1 MYGMQKQ
8 EIVMVFLLQPN
19 VLDAQLNEAIRQALV
34 RIEGIYQTRLNI
46 PAKESRSTKN
56 MVLLCTQGQKNY
68 RESIRCHPA
77 VGLLR

>member
-1 MYGMQKQ
+1 
-8 EIVMVFLLQPN
+8 MVFILQPD

-46 PAKESRSTKN
+46 PSLFQFAKESRSTKN

-68 RESIRCHPA
+68 RGKH
-77 VGLLR
+77 